1 MKTVMLRV
9 KIALLCLTWL
19 PLDSYFGLGYCGVG
33 LGQAPASPAELQNP
47 DKANDQSE
55 FQSRWMR
62 HSAKGPPTVPERPW
76 VLRDGTQLIGKAY
89 LLTGGGGLVGVQRE
103 RFPGPGQRLV
113 SVPLSKFTDE
123 DQTVIPAGFRTVPA
137 NNRRFALYQGVEVSP
152 QWESAQPQFTNRF
165 HNVVSQEGDELYFS
179 SGFNLIAVD
188 KSYFT
193 KQFLD
198 DTSSALAKIG
208 HQLVLDIGK
217 SPIVAVGEPQREIGD
232 SFLMR
237 VNAPYKQGH
246 AKFVEGFSYLLPQ
259 HLLSPEVAEQVRLV
273 CKKVQAKNER
283 ASDGTDEIQKAPRLC
298 SLVNAWAFVEAPAEP
313 MAEFLVATTLSGQ
326 PLKWLPH
333 NLRCVD
339 QWWWEEANLPAD
351 VELSDEQRELHVLAK
366 LVDSLDNRDRWSQ
379 HRGNGSF
386 DIFSARL
393 VGSLADGFI
402 FREGAVH
409 FIVLASDLA
418 PVDLRVAALAT
429 QTRRLDWLALGE
441 PALGDLRDL
450 CATRVV
456 GASVVRVES
465 EQIHLDGALVGVY
478 PKLTYMSGK
487 VGTEMPLSDYNA
499 WHTART
505 TLQWLQENDKLLQGD
520 DNARIAAV
528 LNAKYPL
535 QAEADIQLASLP
547 PDRRVHWWTLRGTSQ
562 RFDAILVG
570 QYQQD
575 LVFETTVNEQTKY
588 FLASPDAIDAESKS
602 LAEQLLPRTEPKDWP
617 QLLSRAENW
626 QHYRIWFD
634 PNNRVGTPT
643 GPSVVE
649 SISSSLIR
657 FRDIESET
665 SSQPMPR
672 DAESAQEYADFYEPA
687 LTAALQA
694 RQAAEAGLSLWT
706 FQDCEPTLRA
716 ELIGDAGTSCVVR
729 DANNAEFLVNKSC
742 LTEDSLRDL
751 LHLQRTMDNLKTIDA
766 AEVSK
771 MPRVW
776 CTRSK
781 LIGPAVPEYLTSD
794 LKQLVTRTRDGAFE
808 VLQISNLTLREQ
820 LSFVKDWQLQ
830 HNQVDPPPELA
841 TADSLESL
849 SRWLTEPIA
858 RKDILQDCPALN
870 ADIQREVVD
879 AFAGWTHDT
888 WEAVEIA
895 LPSDKPLLAV
905 NADATAGIVAADAQ
919 WQVIDFATG
928 EISSLPITLQ
938 AANQPAIDAVGDMD
952 GDVDGNVGGDV
963 DGDAAPAGRLGPW
976 MGSEPRQAY
985 WVEDG
990 ALMRAEANDS
1000 LKPTSVLPNETPKIV
1015 AACQTPN
1022 WEYLVFL
1029 CGDGSVQRWQIPG
1042 GPLEMIAPNLG
1053 GRHTNEPSNKI
1064 WASRTGESVVL
1075 GIAFSTSLH
1084 VKATANSPTLS
1095 GFVGAIKPIEF
1106 AIVGRDS
1113 AWLDMQPGSRQLTQL
1128 KAATTFMRPTEQG
1141 LPFLP
1146 SWSGIIEVDG
1156 KEVLQSIGRCE
1167 DATAKASDINYVL
1180 YNGTKGY
1187 FEQFA
1192 TQRII
1197 GEIDARARVAAN
1209 GAAVVHW
1216 RGEQAVISR
1225 RPAELPLAPNL
1236 TLSAIID
1243 RLVAQGDIGQL
1254 EALGRFLEQPP
1265 YSLHGQNDGWLN
1277 INFHELVKTALFRY
1291 QPQFG
1296 GDRLGRAM
1304 QLANRFREQY
1314 PRSQV
1319 AATALAD
1326 IERALAWSA
1335 RGGGYAGSVTEA
1347 GSEAYRTHMQSAAEL
1362 LEPLLDDEPMA
1373 GTLRS
1378 LIDVSM
1384 ATGRLDLAGKVA
1396 EQLEFGKHAQNSELH
1411 HALAFLLLPRWHGSI
1426 GSSEAYRD
1434 KVARQLGGAKGDIMY
1449 AELVVE
1455 MLGTHGFD
1463 QPLSSRMTIDLQRVL
1478 NGTLAYYKTRTDAN
1492 LIDAAILLMTLEGKT
1507 DWVTQLVKLKSEK
1520 QLLPSVT
1527 AAASAQ
1533 TFQSIEQKLGK

>member
-1 MKTVMLRV
+1 MLKA
-9 KIALLCLTWL
+9 KIALLCLIWL
-19 PLDSYFGLGYCGVG
+19 PLDSYFTLGYCG
-33 LGQAPASPAELQNP
+33 LAFGQAPASPAELQNS
-47 DKANDQSE
+47 DEETDQSE

-62 HSAKGPPTVPERPW
+62 HSAKGPLTVPERPW

-89 LLTGGGGLVGVQRE
+89 LLPGGGGLVGVQRE

-152 QWESAQPQFTNRF
+152 QWESAQPQFPKRY
-165 HNVVSQEGDELYFS
+165 HNVVSLEGDELYFS
-179 SGFNLIAVD
+179 SGFNLIAVH

-198 DTSSALAKIG
+198 ETASALAKIG

-217 SPIVAVGEPQREIGD
+217 SPIVAIGEPQREIGD

-237 VNAPYKQGH
+237 VNAPYGQGH
-246 AKFVEGFSYLLPQ
+246 KKFAEGFRYLLPQ

-273 CKKVQAKNER
+273 CKKVQAQKEP
-283 ASDGTDEIQKAPRLC
+283 ATDSPDEIEKAPRLC
-298 SLVNAWAFVEAPAEP
+298 SLVHAWAFVDAPAEP
-313 MAEFLVATTLSGQ
+313 LSELLVATTLSGQ

-339 QWWWEEANLPAD
+339 QRWWEEANLPAD
-351 VELSDEQRELHVLAK
+351 ADLTDEQRELQVLAK
-366 LVDSLDNRDRWSQ
+366 LFDSLDKRDRWSQ

-386 DIFSARL
+386 DIFSGKL
-393 VGSLADGFI
+393 VGRLADGFI
-402 FREGAVH
+402 FREGSVH
-409 FIVLASDLA
+409 FMVLASDLA
-418 PVDLRVAALAT
+418 PVDLRVAALAS
-429 QTRRLDWLALGE
+429 QTRRPDW
-441 PALGDLRDL
+441 PALEDPALVDLREL

-456 GASVVRVES
+456 GASIVRVES
-465 EQIHLDGALVGVY
+465 EQKRLDGALVGIY
-478 PKLTYMSGK
+478 PKLTYMNGK
-487 VGTEMPLSDYNA
+487 VGTEMPLSEYNA

-528 LNAKYPL
+528 LNAKYPP
-535 QAEADIQLASLP
+535 QANADIQLASLP
-547 PDRRVHWWTLRGTSQ
+547 PDRRVHRWTLRGTSE
-562 RFDAILVG
+562 RFDGVLVG

-575 LVFETTVNEQTKY
+575 LVFETTINEQTKY
-588 FLASPDAIDAESKS
+588 FLASPDALDAESKS
-602 LAEQLLPRTEPKDWP
+602 LSEQLLPRVEPKDWP

-626 QHYRIWFD
+626 QHYRVWFD
-634 PNNRVGTPT
+634 PNNRVRTPS
-643 GPSVVE
+643 GPSAVE
-649 SISSSLIR
+649 SISNSLIR
-657 FRDIESET
+657 FRHIDGDIT
-665 SSQPMPR
+665 SQPMPR
-672 DAESAQEYADFYEPA
+672 DAESAQEYTEFYEPA
-687 LTAALQA
+687 MTAALQA
-694 RQAAEAGLSLWT
+694 RQAAEAGLTLWT

-716 ELIGDAGTSCVVR
+716 ELIGDAGASFIVR
-729 DANNAEFLVNKSC
+729 DVNNAEFLVNKVC
-742 LTEDSLRDL
+742 LTEASLRDL
-751 LHLQRTMDNLKTIDA
+751 LHLQRTMENLKTVDA
-766 AEVSK
+766 AEVWK

-776 CTRSK
+776 CTRTK
-781 LIGPAVPEYLTSD
+781 LIGPAVPDYLTSD
-794 LKQLVTRTRDGAFE
+794 SAQLVTRTLDGGFE
-808 VLQISNLTLREQ
+808 VVKMSNLTLREQ

-830 HNQVDPPPELA
+830 HNLVDPPPELA
-841 TADSLESL
+841 TADSIESL
-849 SRWLTEPIA
+849 NRWLTEPIA

-905 NADATAGIVAADAQ
+905 NADATAGIVAAAAQ
-919 WQVIDFATG
+919 WQVIDFASG
-928 EISSLPITLQ
+928 EISSLPIAHQ
-938 AANQPAIDAVGDMD
+938 AANQPAIDVV
-952 GDVDGNVGGDV
+952 GDVDGDAVGDV
-963 DGDAAPAGRLGPW
+963 DGDAAPAGLLGPW

-985 WVEDG
+985 WVESG
-990 ALMRAEANDS
+990 ALMRATANDS
-1000 LKPTSVLPNETPKIV
+1000 LEPTSVLPDETPKIV

-1029 CGDGSVQRWQIPG
+1029 CGDGSVRRWQIPG
-1042 GPLEMIAPNLG
+1042 GPLEMIAPNIG

-1106 AIVGRDS
+1106 AVVGRDS
-1113 AWLDMQPGSRQLTQL
+1113 AWLDMLPGSRQLTQL
-1128 KAATTFMRPTEQG
+1128 KGATTFLRPTEQG

-1167 DATAKASDINYVL
+1167 DAVAVASDTNYVV
-1180 YNGTKGY
+1180 YTGTKGY

-1192 TQRII
+1192 TQRIV
-1197 GEIDARARVAAN
+1197 GQIDGRALVAAN

-1225 RPAELPLAPNL
+1225 RPAALALAPPL
-1236 TLSAIID
+1236 QLSAIIE

-1265 YSLHGQNDGWLN
+1265 YSLYGRSNGWLN
-1277 INFHELVKTALFRY
+1277 IKFHELVKLALFRF

-1296 GDRLGRAM
+1296 GDRLGRAL
-1304 QLANRFREQY
+1304 QLADRFREQY

-1319 AATALAD
+1319 ATTALAD
-1326 IERALAWSA
+1326 IERNLAWSA

-1347 GSEAYRTHMQSAAEL
+1347 GSEAFRAHMQSAAEL

-1373 GTLRS
+1373 GTLRA
-1378 LIDVSM
+1378 LIDVAM

-1396 EQLEFGKHAQNSELH
+1396 KQLEFGKHAQNSELH

-1434 KVARQLGGAKGDIMY
+1434 KVARQLGGAEGDIMY
-1449 AELVVE
+1449 AELVIE

-1463 QPLSSRMTIDLQRVL
+1463 QPLSTRMTIDLQRVL
-1478 NGTLAYYKTRTDAN
+1478 NGTLAYYKTRSDAN
-1492 LIDAAILLMTLEGKT
+1492 LIDSTILLMALEGKT

-1520 QLLPSVT
+1520 QLLPSAT

-1533 TFQSIEQKLGK
+1533 TFQSIETKLGN